1 MCATRLSRSP
11 LKAMWVSLN
20 PVMQERSRT
29 TSDLDRTGERTCY
42 YRNGTAVSRFQRS
55 SVRIWRLCVWRFAP
69 SLGWGFAL
77 PLLCRIWKIV
87 AGGPSRL
94 GSEDVAVNGN
104 GNQRG
109 DIVLSFGLVGLIEM
123 GNVGTWKEI
132 KRMIYA
138 YACPCLPREID
149 TRNK

>member
-1 MCATRLSRSP
+1 M
-11 LKAMWVSLN
+11 
-20 PVMQERSRT
+20 
-29 TSDLDRTGERTCY
+29 
-42 YRNGTAVSRFQRS
+42 
-55 SVRIWRLCVWRFAP
+55 
-69 SLGWGFAL
+69 
-77 PLLCRIWKIV
+77 
-87 AGGPSRL
+87 
-94 GSEDVAVNGN
+94 AVNGN